1 MKEELLK
8 NGYITFDID
17 TNHTELNRIYTELID
32 NDKFDTLKI
41 SYNDVSDNNNKT
53 PFVNFIKNELKKTEL
68 LNIDN
73 LEQIWH
79 WKEDQKCYDLLY
91 SIFKKFYDYDFD
103 KLNIMSTLT
112 LFTKGCFINEHID
125 GRNKDRITGIL
136 IYLNK
141 NYNEEK
147 ERNLEQYNFKID
159 NLIKDAI
166 YDKGHLLSG
175 ISNAR
180 LFDEFC
186 KTLLAFDGRG
196 ELAIHGV
203 IAPFHRAGG
212 LSVRANLSEEE
223 NRKGESQN
231 RDQKMDVSN
240 QRRGGFWCGFVV
252 VFHRISW

>member
-32 NDKFDTLKI
+32 NNVFNQLKI
-41 SYNDVSDNNNKT
+41 SFNDISENNSS
-53 PFVNFIKNELKKTEL
+53 PSADFIKNELKKTEL

-125 GRNKDRITGIL
+125 GRNKDRIAGIL

-141 NYNEEK
+141 NYNEE
-147 ERNLEQYNFKID
+147 NGGCLILEDDTKI
-159 NLIKDAI
+159 IPE
-166 YDKGHLLSG
+166 Y
-175 ISNAR
+175 
-180 LFDEFC
+180 
-186 KTLLAFDGRG
+186 GR
-196 ELAIHGV
+196 
-203 IAPFHRAGG
+203 
-212 LSVRANLSEEE
+212 
-223 NRKGESQN
+223 
-231 RDQKMDVSN
+231 
-240 QRRGGFWCGFVV
+240 VV
-252 VFHRISW
+252 VIDYTQNSIKHSVTPVIENDRKAICAFIHKKI